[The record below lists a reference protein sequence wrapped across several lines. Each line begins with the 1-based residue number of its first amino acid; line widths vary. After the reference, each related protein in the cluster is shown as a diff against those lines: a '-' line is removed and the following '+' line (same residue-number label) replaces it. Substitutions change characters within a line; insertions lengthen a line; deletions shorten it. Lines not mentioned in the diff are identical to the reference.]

1 MAYVQKF
8 KIQMNKVPFNFALE
22 FKGDWQLG
30 SRSTCEWK
38 IDDDIEET
46 LERAKTMDSGILLLG
61 DIEDEDR
68 PSTRELRKKVGAE
81 RAEVVERDAEKHV
94 RYIDSDIMPKLI
106 KLHEGTKYGI
116 MGGVAGHHWTFLPGG
131 VEVGGKRVYSSVE
144 YMYARLEAATGK
156 PCIYLGQ
163 MASFVDLRFQ
173 KARENSHALS
183 CRSVGFIQHGE
194 GGGATK
200 GATVTKLERAAQG
213 FDAQWYARG
222 HDCQIVGTKTDQLYA
237 REGKGDAQGS
247 IGSRTK
253 AMLNLGAAT
262 MGYEMGRGSPSYVES
277 AMMRPTTMG
286 WGTMLFRIRHAH
298 TSEDANT
305 NLKADIK
312 LLF

>member
-1 MAYVQKF
+1 MSWVQKYTIPMP
-8 KIQMNKVPFNFALE
+8 KLPFQFALE

-30 SRSTCEWK
+30 SRSTCAWK

-46 LERAKTMDSGILLLG
+46 LERAKIMDSGVLFLG

-68 PSTRELRKKVGAE
+68 PSTREIRKKVSAE

-94 RYIDSDIMPKLI
+94 AYLETDVLPRLL

-131 VEVGGKRVYSSVE
+131 VEVKGKRVYTSVE
-144 YMYARLEAATGK
+144 YLFARLEAATGK
-156 PCIYLGQ
+156 PCKYLGQ
-163 MASFVDLRFQ
+163 MSSFVDLSFARQSGTGKQ
-173 KARENSHALS
+173 KA

-200 GATVTKLERAAQG
+200 GSTITKLERAAQG

-222 HDCQIVGTKTDQLYA
+222 HDCQIVGTKTDQMYA
-237 REGKGDAQGS
+237 KEGRNGHDGV

-262 MGYEMGRGSPSYVES
+262 MGYELGRGNPSYVEQG
-277 AMMRPTTMG
+277 MMRPTTMG
-286 WGTMLFRIRHAH
+286 WGTMLFRVRLAH
-298 TSEDANT
+298 TDEDPNHNMRT
-305 NLKADIK
+305 DIK